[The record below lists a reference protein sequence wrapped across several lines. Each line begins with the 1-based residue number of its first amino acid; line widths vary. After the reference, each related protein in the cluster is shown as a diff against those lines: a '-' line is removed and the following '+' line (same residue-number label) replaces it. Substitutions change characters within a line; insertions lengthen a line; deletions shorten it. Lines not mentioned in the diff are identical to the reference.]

1 LEIIDIHPHAI
12 SKDHVRYPFA
22 PVGGKMSHWAKERP
36 VDGDELADWETK
48 AGITQAVIVH
58 ASTAYGYD
66 NSYVADV
73 ADKYPDRFRFVGAV
87 DVTAPD
93 APERLTYW
101 VKERGMAGFRIFAA
115 GSTMEAS
122 SGAWLADP
130 KTFPAWE
137 KARELKIPV
146 CVQSRHA
153 AQAMLEKLLV
163 QFPEVTV
170 ILDHF
175 AHPPV
180 EEGPPYAALDDFFA
194 LAQHRNLYLKLTE
207 RNFHDLHQGKADT
220 RSFLD
225 KTIAAFGA
233 DHIAWGSNF
242 PSSDGTLIELRDMAL
257 RELAYLPAADQQQ
270 IFAGTA
276 KILYPSLVA
285 HR

>member
-1 LEIIDIHPHAI
+1 MEIIDIHPHAI
-12 SKDHVRYPFA
+12 SKDVARYPFA
-22 PVGGKMSHWAKERP
+22 PVGGKMSKWSLERP
-36 VDGDELADWETK
+36 VDGDELAAMETQ
-48 AGITQAVIVH
+48 AGIRRAVIVH

-73 ADKYPDRFRFVGAV
+73 ADAHPDQFRFVGAV

-93 APERLTYW
+93 APERLEYW
-101 VKERGMAGFRIFAA
+101 VKERGMVGFRIFAA
-115 GSTMEAS
+115 GSTMDES

-137 KARELKIPV
+137 KAEALKIPV

-153 AQAMLEKLLV
+153 AQAMLAKLLV
-163 QFPEVTV
+163 QFPHVNV

-180 EEGPPYAALDDFFA
+180 QDGPPYAALDSFFA
-194 LAQHRNLYLKLTE
+194 LSAHKNLYLKLTE
-207 RNFHDLHQGKADT
+207 RNFHDLRQGKADT

-225 KTIAAFGA
+225 KTIAAFGT

-242 PSSDGTLIELRDMAL
+242 PSSDGTLIELRDLAL
-257 RELAYLPAADQQQ
+257 RELAYLPEKDQNQ
-270 IFAGTA
+270 IFSGTA
-276 KILYPSLVA
+276 LKLYPSFA
-285 HR
+285 TK